1 MVTNILQAATFL
13 CMVLCVA
20 ILTCYAGEAS
30 TNKSASQIIDD
41 SSTAEFRQGMEAYQ
55 KQQYSSAL
63 RYFRQAAG
71 RGDVEAIVQMG
82 LMYDFGRGVCQNYTE
97 AMRWY
102 LKAAEKGEPRAMYLV
117 GHMYEFGEGVPVN
130 ADEAF
135 FWYLKSARQGHA
147 SAQFEIGKV
156 LTRSSPDTHRYQD
169 GIKWLQL
176 AAGQCHTKAADLLQ
190 SVSNRP
196 FDTSICAG
204 G

>member
-1 MVTNILQAATFL
+1 MVTKILQTSTFL
-13 CMVLCVA
+13 CMMLSVA

-30 TNKSASQIIDD
+30 TVKSASHIIDD
-41 SSTAEFRQGMEAYQ
+41 SSAAEFRMGMEAYQ

-63 RYFRQAAG
+63 KFFRQAAG
-71 RGDVEAIVQMG
+71 QGDVEAIVQMG
-82 LMYDFGRGVCQNYTE
+82 LMYDFGRGVCQNYNE

-117 GHMYEFGEGVPVN
+117 GHMYEFGEGVSVN
-130 ADEAF
+130 TDEAF
-135 FWYLKSARQGHA
+135 SWYLKSARLGHA
-147 SAQFEIGKV
+147 SAQFEIGKA
-156 LTRSSPDTHRYQD
+156 LTRSSPDTHRYQE

-176 AAGQCHTKAADLLQ
+176 AAGQCHPKAADLLQ
-190 SVSNRP
+190 SVTNLP